1 MKIIAAVIGMGI
13 GQKHV
18 EAIEHYEK
26 SRVKIIC
33 EKNKKKIKDLKKKY
47 PNKIITNNE
56 NLIFSDNEIN
66 LLSIASFD
74 NFHFQQ
80 VVKGINANK
89 NLIIEKPMCL
99 NETQLKKIYALLK
112 KKKNLSI
119 TSNLVLR
126 ANSLFLDFKKKV
138 QKKNIYYIEAD
149 YIWGRKSK
157 LYGWRAKI
165 NEYSIIYGAAI
176 HMIDLVMW
184 ITGLKPVSVLTY
196 ANNKSTKNTKF
207 KKNSLVVILLEFPSN
222 ILVKVSANASAHHNH
237 LHELKIFEKNQT
249 LVNNNLGSYVYKNSK
264 ILINNSPYPDKKNR
278 KKIIQNFIDFLIKKN
293 NKLFIKHKEQFDL
306 MSVCFAAEKSMRF
319 KKKIKIKY
327 L

>member
-18 EAIEHYEK
+18 EAIEDYKK
-26 SRVKIIC
+26 STVKIIC
-33 EKNKKKIKDLKKKY
+33 EKNKKKIKDLKRKY

-56 NLIFSDNEIN
+56 NIIFSDNQIN
-66 LLSIASFD
+66 LISIASFD
-74 NFHFQQ
+74 NFHFKQ
-80 VVKGINANK
+80 VIRGLNANK

-99 NETQLKKIYALLK
+99 NETQLKKIYILLN

-126 ANSLFLDFKKKV
+126 SNSLFLDFKRRV

-157 LYGWRAKI
+157 LYGWRSNI

-184 ITGLKPVSVLTY
+184 ITGLKPISVLTY
-196 ANNKSTKNTKF
+196 ANKKNTKNTKF
-207 KKNSLVVILLEFPSN
+207 KKNSLAVILLEFPN
-222 ILVKVSANASAHHNH
+222 DILVKVSANASAHHEH
-237 LHELKIFEKNQT
+237 LHELKIFAKNQT
-249 LVNNNLGSYVYKNSK
+249 LVNNNLGSYEYKNSK
-264 ILINNSPYPDKKNR
+264 IIKINSPYPDKKNR

-293 NKLFIKHKEQFDL
+293 KKLFIKHKEQFDL
-306 MSVCFAAEKSMRF
+306 MSVCFAAEKSMRI
-319 KKKIKIKY
+319 KKKIKIEY